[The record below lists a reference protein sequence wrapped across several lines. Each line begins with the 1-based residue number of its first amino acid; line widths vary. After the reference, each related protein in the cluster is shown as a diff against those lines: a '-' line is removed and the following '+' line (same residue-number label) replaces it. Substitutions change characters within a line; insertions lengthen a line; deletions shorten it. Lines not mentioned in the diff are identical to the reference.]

1 MIRNFL
7 KIAFRNLA
15 KNKTFSAI
23 NIIGLAIGTLCCIYI
38 VMYVSDQYSYDKHHN
53 RAGDIYRV
61 NSWTSGNG
69 NESNNATGSPPVAPA
84 MKNDFAEV
92 EQYTRLVPTDR
103 LGAKQHLLS
112 YRQKSVYEKNAV
124 YVDSTFFEVF
134 NYHFVYGN
142 GSDALKEPNAVVLL
156 KPAAEKLFGQ
166 ENPVGKLIQVDNAY
180 GKQSLKVTGVI
191 DESLGKS
198 HIQANMFMSM
208 NSGGMGS
215 FTYTSTAW
223 AAYNYA
229 LSYIRLRPNANV
241 AALEKKL
248 PAFLAKYG
256 AEQLKEMGMQKRL
269 TLQPVSSIHTTLG
282 YRNELSKT
290 VDSSF
295 LNMLLLIAALV
306 QIIACIN
313 FMNLSTARASRRAKE
328 VGVRK
333 VIGARVNDLVKQFL
347 CESMMLS
354 MLGLLAALPALVLA
368 LPYLNRLTGADISLS
383 FLTSYKFW
391 LLLAGTGI
399 FTGLL
404 AGSYPAF
411 YLSAFMP
418 IRVLKGNFRS
428 HLSSVGIRRS
438 LVVFQFALS
447 VIFISAIIVIYSQL
461 NYIKNKDLGF
471 EKAQKI
477 VFSFYTDDIK
487 SKIPAFSND
496 LRQLAGIDAVSQADN
511 FPSQLVSH
519 DWPYFLEGSN
529 GAAGADVQFIWT
541 DQHYA
546 KALGIRLAGGR
557 DFRANDSGKVLI
569 NEAFAR
575 KLGLDPSSAP
585 GKRLYPQEDGG
596 PVSFVE
602 IAGVMKD
609 FNYNSLHNDVKP
621 LMLRYNP
628 ALATDD
634 IIVSANTTD
643 YKGLLEKIGL
653 IWQRQFPAVPFEYA
667 FIDEE
672 VQKLYETE
680 LTLSGIINSFTAIA
694 IFISCLGLFGLA
706 AFNAEQRSKEI
717 GIRKVLGASLLG
729 ISTLLS
735 KDFLKLVGIA
745 FVVATPIAWWATDR
759 WLDAFSYRITPSW
772 WMFALAG
779 SLAMLITLCT
789 VGIQAFKAAVANPVK
804 SLKMDG

>member
-1 MIRNFL
+1 MIKSFL
-7 KIAFRNLA
+7 RIAFRNLA
-15 KNKTFSAI
+15 KNKTFSII
-23 NIIGLAIGTLCCIYI
+23 NITGLAIGTLCCIYM
-38 VMYVSDQYSYDKHHN
+38 VMYVSDQHSYDKHHN
-53 RAGDIYRV
+53 SAEDIYRL
-61 NSWTSGNG
+61 NTWYSGHG
-69 NESNNATGSPPVAPA
+69 NESDNATSSPPIVPA
-84 MKNDFAEV
+84 MKTDFAEV
-92 EQYTRLVPTDR
+92 EQYTRVVATNR
-103 LGAKQHLLS
+103 MGAKQHLLS
-112 YRQKSVYEKNAV
+112 YGQKSIYEKNAV
-124 YVDSTFFEVF
+124 YVDSTFFEIF
-134 NYHFVYGN
+134 NYHFVYGTAAN
-142 GSDALKEPNAVVLL
+142 VLAEPYSVVLL
-156 KPAAEKLFGQ
+156 KPTAEKLFGQ
-166 ENPVGKLIQVDNAY
+166 ENPVGKAIEIDNAY
-180 GKQSLKVTGVI
+180 GKHTFKVTAVI

-198 HIQANMFMSM
+198 HIEANMFMSM

-215 FTYTSTAW
+215 FTYTNTGW

-229 LSYIRLRPNANV
+229 ASYVKLRPNTNV
-241 AALEKKL
+241 VALGKKL
-248 PAFLAKYG
+248 PAFLARHG

-269 TLQPVSSIHTTLG
+269 YLQQVGTIHTTLG
-282 YRNELSKT
+282 HKNELSKT
-290 VDSSF
+290 VDRSF

-333 VIGARVNDLVKQFL
+333 VIGARVNDLVRQFL
-347 CESMMLS
+347 CESMILS
-354 MLGLLAALPALVLA
+354 MLGLLVALPVLILT
-368 LPYLNRLTGADISLS
+368 LPYLNQLTGATINLS
-383 FLTSYKFW
+383 FLAGYKFW
-391 LLLAGTGI
+391 LLLTGTGI

-418 IRVLKGNFRS
+418 IKVLKGNFRS
-428 HLSSVGIRRS
+428 HLSSAGIRRF

-447 VIFISAIIVIYSQL
+447 VIFITTIIVIYSQL

-471 EKAQKI
+471 EKEQKI

-487 SKIPAFSND
+487 SKIPSFSD
-496 LRQLAGIDAVSQADN
+496 KLRQLAGINVVSQSDN
-511 FPSQLVSH
+511 FPSQALSH

-529 GAAGADVQFIWT
+529 GAIGADVQFMWT
-541 DQHYA
+541 DEYYV
-546 KALGIRLAGGR
+546 KALGIKMVGGR
-557 DFRANDSGKVLI
+557 DFRVNDSAKVLI
-569 NEAFAR
+569 NETFAR

-596 PVSFVE
+596 PLSFVE

-609 FNYNSLHNDVKP
+609 FNYNSLHSDVKP

-628 ALATDD
+628 QLATDD

-643 YKGLLEKIGL
+643 YQGLLQKVRQV
-653 IWQRQFPAVPFEYA
+653 WQQQFPGVPFEYA

-672 VQKLYETE
+672 VQKQYDTE
-680 LTLSGIINSFTAIA
+680 VTMSAIINAFTAIA

-729 ISTLLS
+729 ITSLLS

-745 FVVATPIAWWATDR
+745 FIIATPVAWWATDR
-759 WLDAFSYRITPSW
+759 WLEAFSYRVNLSW
-772 WMFALAG
+772 WMFILAG
-779 SLAMLITLCT
+779 ALAMLITLCT
-789 VGIQAFKAAVANPVK
+789 VGGQALKAALANPIK
-804 SLKMDG
+804 SLQSE

>member
-1 MIRNFL
+1 MIKSFL

-15 KNKTFSAI
+15 KNKTFSII
-23 NIIGLAIGTLCCIYI
+23 NITGLAIGTLCCIYI

-53 RAGDIYRV
+53 RAGDIYRL
-61 NSWTSGNG
+61 NSWFSGHG
-69 NESNNATGSPPVAPA
+69 NESNNATSSPPIVPA
-84 MKNDFAEV
+84 MKSDFAEV
-92 EQYTRLVPTDR
+92 EQYTRIVPTSR

-112 YRQKSVYEKNAV
+112 YNQKSIYEKNAV
-124 YVDSTFFEVF
+124 YVDSTFFEIF
-134 NYHFVYGN
+134 NYHFIHGN
-142 GSDALKEPNAVVLL
+142 AAALAEPYSIVLL
-156 KPAAEKLFGQ
+156 KPTAEKLFGK
-166 ENPVGKLIQVDNAY
+166 EDPVGKAIEINNAY
-180 GKQSLKVTGVI
+180 GKHTFKVTGVI

-215 FTYTSTAW
+215 FTYTNTAW

-229 LSYIRLRPNANV
+229 VSYVKLRPNTSA

-248 PAFLAKYG
+248 PAFLTKYG

-269 TLQPVSSIHTTLG
+269 HLQPIGAIHTTLG
-282 YRNELSKT
+282 YSNELSKT
-290 VDSSF
+290 VDRSF

-313 FMNLSTARASRRAKE
+313 FMNLATARASRRAKE

-333 VIGARVNDLVKQFL
+333 VTGARVNDLVKQFL
-347 CESMMLS
+347 CESMILS
-354 MLGLLAALPALVLA
+354 MLGLLAALPVLILA
-368 LPYLNRLTGADISLS
+368 LPYLNQLTGADINLS
-383 FLTSYKFW
+383 FLASYKFW
-391 LLLAGTGI
+391 LLLAGIGL

-418 IRVLKGNFRS
+418 IKVLKGNFNS
-428 HLSSVGIRRS
+428 HLSSVGIRRF

-477 VFSFYTDDIK
+477 VFGFYTDDIK
-487 SKIPAFSND
+487 SKIPSFSND
-496 LRQLAGIDAVSQADN
+496 LRQLAGINGVSQADN
-511 FPSQLVSH
+511 FPSQAVSH

-529 GAAGADVQFIWT
+529 GATGADVQFIWT
-541 DQHYA
+541 DQYYA
-546 KALGIRLAGGR
+546 KTLGISMAGGR
-557 DFRANDSGKVLI
+557 DFRAGDSTKVLI
-569 NEAFAR
+569 NETFAK

-585 GKRLYPQEDGG
+585 GKRLYPQDDGG

-602 IAGVMKD
+602 IVGVMKD
-609 FNYNSLHNDVKP
+609 FNYNSLHNEVKP

-628 ALATDD
+628 NLATDN
-634 IIVSANTTD
+634 IIIGANTTD
-643 YKGLLEKIGL
+643 YKGLLERIGQ
-653 IWQRQFPAVPFEYA
+653 IWRQQFPAVPFEYA

-672 VQKLYETE
+672 VQKQYETE
-680 LTLSGIINSFTAIA
+680 VTLSGIINSFTAIA

-717 GIRKVLGASLLG
+717 GIRKILGASF
-729 ISTLLS
+729 ISLATLLS

-745 FVVATPIAWWATDR
+745 FIIATPVAWWALDR
-759 WLDAFSYRITPSW
+759 WLEAFSYRITPGW

-779 SLAMLITLCT
+779 AVAMLITLCT
-789 VGIQAFKAAVANPVK
+789 VGVQAIKAVMANPIN
-804 SLKMDG
+804 SLKGE

>member
-1 MIRNFL
+1 MT
-7 KIAFRNLA
+7 AP
-15 KNKTFSAI
+15 
-23 NIIGLAIGTLCCIYI
+23 
-38 VMYVSDQYSYDKHHN
+38 YS
-53 RAGDIYRV
+53 I
-61 NSWTSGNG
+61 
-69 NESNNATGSPPVAPA
+69 
-84 MKNDFAEV
+84 
-92 EQYTRLVPTDR
+92 
-103 LGAKQHLLS
+103 
-112 YRQKSVYEKNAV
+112 
-124 YVDSTFFEVF
+124 
-134 NYHFVYGN
+134 
-142 GSDALKEPNAVVLL
+142 VLL
-156 KPAAEKLFGQ
+156 KPTAEKLFGQ
-166 ENPVGKLIQVDNAY
+166 ENPVGKLIEINNAY
-180 GKQSLKVTGVI
+180 GKQSFKVTGVI

-215 FTYTSTAW
+215 FTYTNTSW

-229 LSYIRLRPNANV
+229 VSYVKLKPNTNV

-248 PAFLAKYG
+248 PAFLARHG

-269 TLQPVSSIHTTLG
+269 HLQQIGSIHTTVG
-282 YRNELSKT
+282 YKSELSKT
-290 VDSSF
+290 LDRSF

-313 FMNLSTARASRRAKE
+313 FMNLATARASRRAKE

-347 CESMMLS
+347 CESMILA
-354 MLGLLAALPALVLA
+354 MLGLLAALPVLIIA
-368 LPYLNRLTGADISLS
+368 LPYLNQLTGADINLS
-383 FLTSYKFW
+383 FLTNYKFW

-418 IRVLKGNFRS
+418 IKVLKGNFRS
-428 HLSSVGIRRS
+428 HLSSVGIRRF

-447 VIFISAIIVIYSQL
+447 VVFISSIIIIYSQL

-487 SKIPAFSND
+487 SRIPAFSDD
-496 LRQLAGIDAVSQADN
+496 LRQLVGIDAVSQSDN
-511 FPSQLVSH
+511 FPSQSVNR

-529 GAAGADVQFIWT
+529 GAAGADVQFMWT
-541 DQHYA
+541 DQYYA

-557 DFRANDSGKVLI
+557 DFQANDSGKVLI
-569 NEAFAR
+569 NETFAK

-585 GKRLYPQEDGG
+585 GKRLYPQEDGS
-596 PVSFVE
+596 PIRFVE
-602 IAGVMKD
+602 IVGVMKD
-609 FNYNSLHNDVKP
+609 FNYNSLHNEVKP

-634 IIVSANTTD
+634 IIVSANTAD
-643 YKGLLEKIGL
+643 YKGLLEKIGVL
-653 IWQRQFPAVPFEYA
+653 WQKEFPAVPFEYT
-667 FIDEE
+667 FVDQE

-680 LTLSGIINSFTAIA
+680 VTLSGIINSFTAIA

-717 GIRKVLGASLLG
+717 GIRKVLGASLVG
-729 ISTLLS
+729 ITTLLS

-745 FVVATPIAWWATDR
+745 FIIATPVAWWAMDR
-759 WLDAFSYRITPSW
+759 WLEAFSYRITPSW

-779 SLAMLITLCT
+779 TLAMFITLCT
-789 VGIQAFKAAVANPVK
+789 VGVQALKAAVANPIK
-804 SLKMDG
+804 SLRAE